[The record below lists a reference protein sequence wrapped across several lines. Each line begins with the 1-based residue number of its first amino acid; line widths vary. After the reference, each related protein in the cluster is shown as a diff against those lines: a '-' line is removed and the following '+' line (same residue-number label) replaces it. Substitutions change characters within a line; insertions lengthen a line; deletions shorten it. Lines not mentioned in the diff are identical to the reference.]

1 MGTPFERLPAMLGMG
16 RDLVRGRYPS
26 FVYGRVPRAGELPP
40 IFTFHAT
47 TREILE
53 PVLAGLARAGYR
65 SLTCDEYLA
74 AARGERAIDASTTVM
89 LTFDDG
95 HASVWSVVRPLLERY
110 DMRAVVYLI
119 PGRIQERRES
129 DEGSGGTRSLC
140 TWPQIAEMH
149 ETGRIDFQSHTLLH
163 HRVFTDARPRDFVRP
178 DLLDGHPHDLLLWD
192 GPDPADRELPVR
204 PSYPTPPL
212 GAPVYG
218 SLPRMLA
225 GQALYED
232 PEVRRACVA
241 RVEEGGGA
249 QFFESSDWRRTLG
262 AVVRERRRRGPGRPR
277 PETPR
282 ERDRALRADLE
293 RARAMIER
301 RLEGKRVRH
310 LAWPWGVASNAAVTA
325 ARDAGYEAC
334 YWGRAEGGFT
344 NFVGSDTMR
353 LARIGEDFLAR
364 LPGSGQVSLRRLLF
378 DKLRRRTPSTGGAP
392 PVSRS

>member
-1 MGTPFERLPAMLGMG
+1 MGSPVGRVPAMLGMG
-16 RDLVRGRYPS
+16 WDLMRGRYPS
-26 FVYGRVPRAGELPP
+26 FVYDREPQEGELPP
-40 IFTFHAT
+40 VFTFHAT

-53 PVLAGLARAGYR
+53 PVLVGLARAGYR

-74 AARGERAIDASTTVM
+74 AARGELAIDASRTVM

-110 DMRAVVYLI
+110 DMHAVVYLI

-129 DEGSGGTRSLC
+129 HEDSSGAWSLC
-140 TWPQIAEMH
+140 TWPQIVEMH

-163 HRVFTDARPRDFVRP
+163 QRVFTDARPRDFVRP
-178 DLLDGHPHDLLLWD
+178 ALLERHPHDLLLWD
-192 GPDPADRELPVR
+192 GPDPADREVPVR

-218 SLPRMLA
+218 SRPRMLA
-225 GQALYED
+225 ARALHED
-232 PEVRRACVA
+232 VEVRRACVK
-241 RVEEGGGA
+241 RVEEGGGVR
-249 QFFESSDWRRTLG
+249 FFESPNWRRNLA
-262 AVVRERRRRGPGRPR
+262 AVVREQRSRSPDHTRA
-277 PETPR
+277 ETSQ

-310 LAWPWGVASNAAVTA
+310 LAWPWGVASDAAVTA

-334 YWGRAEGGFT
+334 YWGRAGGGYT
-344 NFVGSDTMR
+344 NFVGGDTTR

-364 LPGSGQVSLRRLLF
+364 LPGSGQVSLRRLLL